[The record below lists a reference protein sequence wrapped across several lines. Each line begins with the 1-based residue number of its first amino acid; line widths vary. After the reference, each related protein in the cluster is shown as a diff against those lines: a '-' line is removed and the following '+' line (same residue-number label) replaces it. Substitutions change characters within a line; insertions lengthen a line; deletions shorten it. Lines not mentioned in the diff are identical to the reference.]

1 MIRLGRSDIAVAL
14 VAIACGGYILLMAA
28 GVLPGEMANDT
39 PRWVGG
45 LAGFVFVLA
54 GVMIF
59 LRNHSRALD
68 LAAAVILSA
77 FALMGAWVAVYGS
90 EGMSG
95 GIPFLPHEWNIS
107 IGRALFGFGAVL
119 CMFGVVYALRRFFG
133 SHK

>member
-1 MIRLGRSDIAVAL
+1 VIRLSRSDIAVAL

-28 GVLPGEMANDT
+28 GVLPGEMTNDT
-39 PRWVGG
+39 PLWVGG

-68 LAAAVILSA
+68 LAAAIILSA
-77 FALMGAWVAVYGS
+77 FALMAAWVAGYGS

-95 GIPFLPHEWNIS
+95 GMLFLPHEWNIS
-107 IGRALFGFGAVL
+107 IGRALFGFGSVL
-119 CMFGVVYALRRFFG
+119 CMLGVAYALRRFFG